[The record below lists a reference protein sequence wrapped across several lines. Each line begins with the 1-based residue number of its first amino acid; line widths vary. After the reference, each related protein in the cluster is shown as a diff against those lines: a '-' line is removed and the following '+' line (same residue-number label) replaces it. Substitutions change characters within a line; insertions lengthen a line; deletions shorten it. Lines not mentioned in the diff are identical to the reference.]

1 MAAQLLSLT
10 WTIKI
15 PSPLLFPPPS
25 SSLTQPPCPPTPDE
39 PYPGKRSHSSLLPT
53 AHPSAS
59 LSPSAVALWLCS
71 YWPPQPWPRQGMDSP
86 CPGLFNILGS
96 HRLRVRSSLPARCLF
111 YKRTAPSFWFMYHPY
126 YTIYTLRSES
136 TLEPLHLCLLQSTP
150 AQCRNFQKWL
160 LIIHIFSVA
169 LSSCSALAGVN
180 SVLSQ
185 YFLYHI

>member
-25 SSLTQPPCPPTPDE
+25 SSLTQPPCPPMPDE

-71 YWPPQPWPRQGMDSP
+71 YWPPQPWPRQEMDPP

-96 HRLRVRSSLPARCLF
+96 HRLRVRSSLPARCSF
-111 YKRTAPSFWFMYHPY
+111 YKRTTPSFWFMYHPY

-136 TLEPLHLCLLQSTP
+136 MLEPLHFCLLQSTP